1 MKIIPYQK
9 LEFKLP
15 MPPEMF
21 RSSVMH
27 ELAKGHRK
35 DKRYAGMQEFFLRG
49 WISEN
54 AFEFYR
60 HLSDLKY
67 ASIVMKG
74 EVIKTDDNSATHI
87 KMEIMFK
94 PAVKLFFFVWFGLL
108 SVFFALSVIYSLV
121 NWQFNSGIPITV
133 AMYLFASILLRLFF
147 NVEVND
153 IKRYF
158 SKTWF
163 VNFE

>member
-1 MKIIPYQK
+1 
-9 LEFKLP
+9 
-15 MPPEMF
+15 
-21 RSSVMH
+21 
-27 ELAKGHRK
+27 
-35 DKRYAGMQEFFLRG
+35 
-49 WISEN
+49 
-54 AFEFYR
+54 
-60 HLSDLKY
+60 
-67 ASIVMKG
+67 
-74 EVIKTDDNSATHI
+74 
-87 KMEIMFK
+87 MFK

-133 AMYLFASILLRLFF
+133 AMYLFASIVLRLFF